1 MCEKMEQKE
10 IVKNKAGVNKE
21 LKLSN
26 GWDITKTDCG
36 YQLSETNTFI
46 HGDTIEF
53 ITKNITNAW
62 LCIYQNNVYIA
73 TLWID
78 NAVEIKN
85 IKEFIKVNQ

>member
-1 MCEKMEQKE
+1 MTQKE
-10 IVKNKAGVNKE
+10 VVKNNAGVNKE

-26 GWDITKTDCG
+26 GWLIRKTDYG

-46 HGDTIEF
+46 HGTAISF
-53 ITKNITNAW
+53 PTKNKINAW
-62 LCIYQNNVYIA
+62 LNIYQDHVYIA

-78 NAVEIKN
+78 NAIEIKN